1 MIIDMA
7 GGSHR
12 FADRV
17 AKLLEHVEYRCAV
30 SSTDREAVYR
40 LRYEVYLR
48 QNLLNP
54 RLEGMLYDERY
65 DNSSSAFTIMTIV
78 EGQLASTIRVHVVT
92 SESPTSPALDVFPD
106 IISPL
111 LQAGRTI
118 LDPTRL
124 AASAEMS
131 KRYPEL
137 PYFALR
143 PAWMAAE
150 HFDGDFIVVSSSV
163 GHEAFYRR
171 VIGYERW
178 SGLRSYPQV
187 TAKVICMGLDFA
199 TSKSRV
205 ETRYPSFR
213 STRREREA
221 LFGGTAL
228 SQTAATPHP
237 SRRFVGETAMAGITA
252 A

>member
-1 MIIDMA
+1 MIIDIGA
-7 GGSHR
+7 DSQR
-12 FADRV
+12 FADRF
-17 AKLLEHVEYRCAV
+17 AKLLENVEYRCAV
-30 SSTDREAVYR
+30 SPADREAVYR

-65 DNSSSAFTIMTIV
+65 DNGSNAFTIMMNV

-92 SESPTSPALDVFPD
+92 SESPTSPASDVFPD
-106 IISPL
+106 IVSPL
-111 LQAGRTI
+111 LQAGRTV

-124 AASAEMS
+124 AASAGMS

-150 HFDGDFIVVSSSV
+150 HFGGDFIVVSSSL
-163 GHEAFYRR
+163 GHEPFYRR

-187 TAKVICMGLDFA
+187 TAKVICMGLDFTA
-199 TSKSRV
+199 AKSRV
-205 ETRYPSFR
+205 ESRYPSFR
-213 STRREREA
+213 STSCEREA
-221 LFGGTAL
+221 LFGGRAL
-228 SQTAATPHP
+228 PQKAATPLP
-237 SRRFVGETAMAGITA
+237 SRRFAGETAMAAITA